1 MKVKFLAAPLIV
13 GALMAPAAFSGA
25 TAYAAPVA
33 PIVAVSA
40 TQPNKTLSVAEA
52 QKELQVVNARIASL
66 LDTQKSAKEAFAPAN
81 VLNIIGKLLETARRI
96 KEALVNIIKGGVAFL
111 KSIPTRVE
119 LLVTMVDTVNGA
131 AHTLQDKAQ
140 PAHSHVFLELV
151 HASVLLVT
159 VSATSDQL
167 KDEMAAVK
175 KALAEAQ
182 KMPDLKPNDV
192 ATFYTKTKLSRVLR
206 QIRFDR
212 NTCVLPFKRLGT
224 IYFMSRALLKATG
237 VLMEPL
243 VRVSEVDQAITDVKA
258 AYQDALKAPN
268 RLLTPAVPSVC
279 LPAPAAS

>member
-1 MKVKFLAAPLIV
+1 
-13 GALMAPAAFSGA
+13 
-25 TAYAAPVA
+25 
-33 PIVAVSA
+33 
-40 TQPNKTLSVAEA
+40 
-52 QKELQVVNARIASL
+52 
-66 LDTQKSAKEAFAPAN
+66 
-81 VLNIIGKLLETARRI
+81 
-96 KEALVNIIKGGVAFL
+96 
-111 KSIPTRVE
+111 
-119 LLVTMVDTVNGA
+119 MVDTVNGA

-140 PAHSHVFLELV
+140 PAHSHVVLELV